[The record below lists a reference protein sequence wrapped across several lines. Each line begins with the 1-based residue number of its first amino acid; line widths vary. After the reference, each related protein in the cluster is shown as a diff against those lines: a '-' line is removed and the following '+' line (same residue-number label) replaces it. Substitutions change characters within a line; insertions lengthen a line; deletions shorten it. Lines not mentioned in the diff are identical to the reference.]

1 MQGIL
6 ASAKKLCKISSQNF
20 TMLKRIPFLF
30 SILFLVGQL
39 SAQDTITVQTITRDN
54 DARSGT
60 YTFPT
65 GEQSYE
71 KILMIYNMRCKDD
84 IVNQTGGNDVGCGE
98 WDYSC
103 NTFITDPTRTDS
115 TAVSHPTHIISGFS
129 GDEFS
134 YTSQPSYTYY
144 QYEQH
149 DVNYSEIL
157 SEATSTVGNG
167 EEELLLAVEQT
178 VGRAQFLYTADEII
192 AGGLSAGNMTGLKLD
207 MSTIGATV
215 PFMRISLKATDKTEL
230 SANDPDLTGF
240 TEVYFLNTNFDA
252 TGLHDFNFYQDFAWD
267 GASNVI
273 VEFTFTGSAG
283 DNGIKGDITP
293 TVSALFNGTEDN
305 SIAFNGA
312 GTIVVPAESLQSI
325 ENEVTIS
332 FWSKGNEAIL
342 PVNNSVFEGANDAN
356 VRGVNVHLPWSNG
369 QIYWDCGNVGG
380 GYDRINKVAP
390 VEAFAGSWSHWTFTK
405 NATTGS
411 MKIYLNGEEW
421 HSGTGMTR
429 PISLTSFNIG
439 SAITF
444 NNNYYGNVDEFQIWD
459 KALDAATIQEY
470 MRQPITD
477 AHPDYANLV
486 AYYPMNEGVGFEVED
501 YSSNS
506 NTAQITGG
514 PAWSSLRGKD
524 LFKNFAGV
532 NLRANAVFVQGTY
545 TTVDDTPIVLQDS
558 ILNGQHVITEYDV
571 EGTDLVELGQT
582 FVYPSG
588 DMNIIDE
595 AGNIVGTVAVA
606 DEGSITIGSL
616 VYYLKRDAKFE
627 ILSLV
632 TPYGIGLD
640 LGSDG
645 KTFVFD
651 VTDYAPILQ
660 GDRLMTMELGGQRQE
675 EMDIK
680 FQFIT
685 GTPPREIMNLQNIWP
700 FARGWYTPIQEDA
713 IFEPRELNLASD
725 GSHFKLRSSITGH
738 GQNGEFV
745 PREHYL
751 NINGG
756 EQDFTYQVWK
766 TCGENPIYPQGGT
779 WIYDRAGWCPGEAT
793 DVNEFDITDMVTPG
807 GTAMVDYGVNGSA
820 LTAAN
825 YLVSNQLVTYGE
837 NSFQTD
843 AAITEIISPSKRV
856 EFERLNPICNSPT
869 VVIRNTGAEVL
880 TSLKIDYTT
889 LGNSVTESYTWTG
902 SLASMASEEVV
913 LPISSQ
919 NVFSTSEEEHIF
931 EVTVSEPN
939 GVADEY
945 AQNNV
950 MHSEFELPRLFE
962 DLDVDFLVYVR
973 TNNQPQ
979 ETSYT
984 VKDASGNIIISRD
997 NLSANTVYKDDLDF
1011 PPGCY
1016 SLEILDSDGDGL
1028 SFWADPN
1035 AGNGNASIRR
1045 YLGSSTLS
1053 AKTFEPEFGSIIK
1066 FDFVIGTITPT
1077 DDVDDTFRFF
1087 SIAPNPTVGEAK
1099 IELQGF
1105 TGDFNIELVSLTGQI
1120 LNNETLRLYENE
1132 YRIHTISLDDFPVG
1146 MYFVRIV
1153 GEDKVWTKA
1162 VVKE

>member
-1 MQGIL
+1 
-6 ASAKKLCKISSQNF
+6 
-20 TMLKRIPFLF
+20 MLKRITLLF
-30 SILFLVGQL
+30 SIFFLVGQL

-54 DARSGT
+54 DARAGT
-60 YTFPT
+60 YTFPSGDQT
-65 GEQSYE
+65 YE

-103 NTFITDPTRTDS
+103 NTFLTDPTRTDS
-115 TAVSHPTHIISGFS
+115 TATSHPSHIISGFS

-134 YTSQPSYTYY
+134 YTTQPSYTYY

-149 DVNYSEIL
+149 DVSYTEVL
-157 SEATSTVGNG
+157 SEATSAVGNG
-167 EEELLLAVEQT
+167 EQELLLAAEQT

-192 AGGLSAGNMTGLKLD
+192 AGGLAAGDMTGLKLD

-230 SANDPDLTGF
+230 SAIEPDLDGF
-240 TEVYFLNTNFDA
+240 TEVYFLNTSFDA

-267 GASNVI
+267 GVSNVI

-283 DNGIKGDITP
+283 NNGINGDITP
-293 TVSALFNGTEDN
+293 SISALFNATEDN
-305 SIAFNGA
+305 SLAFNGSGSVA
-312 GTIVVPAESLQSI
+312 VPAAGLQSI
-325 ENEVTIS
+325 VNEITVA
-332 FWSKGNEAIL
+332 FWSKGDENVL
-342 PVNNSVFEGANDAN
+342 PLNNSVFEGTNDTN
-356 VRGVNVHLPWSNG
+356 ERGANVHLPWSNG
-369 QIYWDCGNVGG
+369 QIYWDCGNIGG
-380 GYDRINKVAP
+380 IYDRINKVAP
-390 VEAFAGSWSHWTFTK
+390 MEAFAGSWSHWAFTK

-429 PISLTSFNIG
+429 LIDLTSFNIG
-439 SAITF
+439 SDANFTSS
-444 NNNYYGNVDEFQIWD
+444 YYGNVDEFQIWN

-470 MRQPITD
+470 MRQAITD
-477 AHPDYANLV
+477 QHPDYANLV
-486 AYYPMNEGVGFEVED
+486 AYYPMNEGLGFEVED
-501 YSSNS
+501 YSANN

-524 LFKNFAGV
+524 LFKNFIDV

-545 TTVDDTPIVLQDS
+545 TTVNDEGLVLQDS
-558 ILNGQHVITEYDV
+558 VLNGQHVITEYGVD
-571 EGTDLVELGQT
+571 GTDLVELGQT

-595 AGNIVGTVAVA
+595 AGNIVGTVNTPT
-606 DEGSITIGSL
+606 EESITISSL
-616 VYYLKRDAKFE
+616 DYYLKRDAKFE
-627 ILSLV
+627 LLSLV

-640 LGSDG
+640 LGAEG

-651 VTDYAPILQ
+651 VTDYAPILR

-685 GTPPREIMNLQNIWP
+685 GTPPREVLNLENIWP
-700 FARGWYTPIQEDA
+700 FARGNYEPIQEDA
-713 IFEPRELNLASD
+713 IFEPRELNFASE

-751 NINGG
+751 NLNGG

-766 TCGENPIYPQGGT
+766 SCGSNPIFPQGGT

-793 DVNEFDITDMVTPG
+793 DVNEFDISDMVTPG
-807 GTAMVDYGVNGSA
+807 GTATIDYGVNGSV

-825 YLVSNQLVTYGE
+825 YLVSNQLVTYGAT
-837 NSFQTD
+837 SFQTD

-869 VVIRNTGAEVL
+869 IIIRNTGVETL

-889 LGNSVTESYTWTG
+889 IGNSVTESYTWTG
-902 SLASMASEEVV
+902 NLASMASEEVV
-913 LPISSQ
+913 LPISSH
-919 NVFSTSEEEHIF
+919 NVFSTSEEEHVF
-931 EVTVSEPN
+931 EVTISEPN
-939 GVADEY
+939 GGADEY

-962 DLDVDFLVYVR
+962 DLTTDFMVRVR

-984 VKDASGNIIISRD
+984 LKDASGTILISRD
-997 NLSANTVYKDDLDF
+997 NLSANTTYDDDLDL

-1016 SLEILDSDGDGL
+1016 SFELLDSDGDGL

-1045 YLGSSTLS
+1045 YLGTSTLA

-1066 FDFVIGTITPT
+1066 FDFVLGTITPT
-1077 DDVDDTFRFF
+1077 DNVEEAFRFF
-1087 SIAPNPTVGEAK
+1087 SIAPNPTEGEAK

-1105 TGDFNIELVSLTGQI
+1105 AGDFNVELVSLTGQV
-1120 LNNETLRLYENE
+1120 LDNEVLRLYENE
-1132 YRIHTISLDDFPVG
+1132 HRIHTISLQNHPAG

>member
-1 MQGIL
+1 M
-6 ASAKKLCKISSQNF
+6 S
-20 TMLKRIPFLF
+20 KRIPLLF

-39 SAQDTITVQTITRDN
+39 SAQDTITIQTITRDN

-60 YTFPT
+60 YTFPS
-65 GEQSYE
+65 GDQSFE

-115 TAVSHPTHIISGFS
+115 TAASHPSHTISGFS
-129 GDEFS
+129 GEEFS

-149 DVNYSEIL
+149 DVSYTEVL
-157 SEATSTVGNG
+157 TEETSAVGDG
-167 EEELLLAVEQT
+167 AQELLLAAEQT

-192 AGGLSAGNMTGLKLD
+192 AGGLTAGNMTGLKLD

-215 PFMRISLKATDKTEL
+215 PYMRISLKATDKTEL
-230 SANDPDLTGF
+230 SSIEPDLDGF
-240 TEVYFLNTNFDA
+240 TEVYFLNTSFDA

-267 GASNVI
+267 GVSNVI

-283 DNGIKGDITP
+283 NNGINGDITP
-293 TVSALFNGTEDN
+293 AISALFNATEDS

-312 GTIVVPAESLQSI
+312 GSIEVPAAGLQTI
-325 ENEVTIS
+325 TNEITVS
-332 FWSKGNEAIL
+332 FWSKGDENVL
-342 PVNNSVFEGANDAN
+342 PANNSVFEGVNDDNA
-356 VRGVNVHLPWSNG
+356 RGANVHLPWSNG

-390 VEAFAGSWSHWTFTK
+390 MEAFAGSWSHWTFTK

-411 MKIYLNGEEW
+411 MKIYLNGEQW
-421 HSGTGMTR
+421 HSGTGKTT

-439 SAITF
+439 SNAAGISS
-444 NNNYYGNVDEFQIWD
+444 YYGNVDEFQIWD
-459 KALDAATIQEY
+459 KELDAGTIQEY

-477 AHPDYANLV
+477 QHPDYANLV
-486 AYYPMNEGVGFEVED
+486 AYYPMNEAVGFNLED
-501 YSSNS
+501 YSANN
-506 NTAQITGG
+506 NTAQIIGG

-524 LFKNFAGV
+524 LFKNFIDV

-545 TTVDDTPIVLQDS
+545 ATVTDEGVVLQDS
-558 ILNGQHVITEYDV
+558 VLNGQHVITEYDV

-588 DMNIIDE
+588 EMNIIDE
-595 AGNIVGTVAVA
+595 AGNIVGTVNAPT
-606 DEGSITIGSL
+606 EGSITISTL
-616 VYYLKRDAKFE
+616 DYFSKREAKFE

-640 LGSDG
+640 LGADG

-651 VTDYAPILQ
+651 VTDYAPILR

-685 GTPPREIMNLQNIWP
+685 GTPPREVMNIENIWP

-713 IFEPRELNLASD
+713 IFEPRELNFSAEA
-725 GSHFKLRSSITGH
+725 SHFKLRSSITGH
-738 GQNGEFV
+738 GQNGEFIS
-745 PREHYL
+745 REHYL
-751 NINGG
+751 NLNGG
-756 EQDFTYQVWK
+756 DQDFTYDVWK
-766 TCGENPIYPQGGT
+766 SCGANPIYPQGGT
-779 WIYDRAGWCPGEAT
+779 WIYDRAGWCPGQAT
-793 DVNEFDITDMVTPG
+793 DVNEFDITDLVTPG
-807 GTAMVDYGVNGSA
+807 GTAMIDYGVNGS
-820 LTAAN
+820 TMTEAN

-837 NSFQTD
+837 TNFQTD
-843 AAITEIISPSKRV
+843 AAITEIISPSNRV
-856 EFERLNPICNSPT
+856 EFERLNPICNAPT
-869 VVIRNTGAEVL
+869 IIIRNTGAETL

-889 LGNSVTESYTWTG
+889 IGNSTTESYTWTG

-913 LPISSQ
+913 LPVSSQ
-919 NVFSTSEEEHIF
+919 NIFATPNPDEAHIF

-950 MHSEFELPRLFE
+950 MRSEFELPRLFE
-962 DLDVDFLVYVR
+962 DLEADFLISLK

-979 ETSYT
+979 ENSYT
-984 VKDASGNIIISRD
+984 VKDASGNIVISRD
-997 NLSANTVYKDDLDF
+997 NLSANTTYTDDLDL

-1016 SLEILDSDGDGL
+1016 SLELLDSDGDGL

-1035 AGNGNASIRR
+1035 AGTGNLHIKR
-1045 YLGSSTLS
+1045 YLTPTNTLTFVS
-1053 AKTFEPEFGSIIK
+1053 FEPEFGSIIK
-1066 FDFVIGTITPT
+1066 YDFVLGTITPT
-1077 DDVDDTFRFF
+1077 EDVNDTFRFF
-1087 SIAPNPTVGEAK
+1087 SIAPNPTEGEAK

-1105 TGDFNIELVSLTGQI
+1105 AGDFNIELVSLTGQI

-1132 YRIHTISLDDFPVG
+1132 HRIHTISLRDFPAG

-1153 GEDKVWTKA
+1153 GEDKVWTKS

>member
-1 MQGIL
+1 
-6 ASAKKLCKISSQNF
+6 
-20 TMLKRIPFLF
+20 MLKRISLVFSFLF
-30 SILFLVGQL
+30 LIGQL

-60 YTFPT
+60 YTFPS
-65 GEQSYE
+65 GEQSFE
-71 KILMIYNMRCKDD
+71 KILMIYNMRCKDN

-115 TAVSHPTHIISGFS
+115 TAASHPTHIISGFS
-129 GDEFS
+129 GEEFS
-134 YTSQPSYTYY
+134 YTNQPSYTYY

-149 DVNYSEIL
+149 DVSYTEVL
-157 SEATSTVGNG
+157 TEETSAVGSG
-167 EEELLLAVEQT
+167 TQELLLAAEQT
-178 VGRAQFLYTADEII
+178 VGRAQFLYTADEIT

-215 PFMRISLKATDKTEL
+215 PFMRISLKATDKVEL
-230 SANDPDLTGF
+230 SATDPDLDGF
-240 TEVYFLNTNFDA
+240 TEVYFLNTSFDA
-252 TGLHDFNFYQDFAWD
+252 TGLHDFNFYQDFEWD
-267 GASNVI
+267 GTSNVI

-283 DNGIKGDITP
+283 NNGINGDITP
-293 TVSALFNGTEDN
+293 NISALFNATEDN
-305 SIAFNGA
+305 SIKFSGA
-312 GTIVVPAESLQSI
+312 GAIEVPTENLQSI
-325 ENEVTIS
+325 ENEITIS
-332 FWSKGNEAIL
+332 FWTKGDENIL
-342 PVNNSVFEGANDAN
+342 PTNTSIFEGINDDN
-356 VRGVNVHLPWSNG
+356 QRGANVHLPWSNG
-369 QIYWDCGNVGG
+369 QVYWDCGNVNG

-390 VEAFAGSWSHWTFTK
+390 VEAFAGSWSHWAFTK
-405 NATTGS
+405 NANTGS

-421 HSGTGMTR
+421 HSGTGMTN

-439 SAITF
+439 SSYLFT
-444 NNNYYGNVDEFQIWD
+444 NNYHGNVDEFRIWD

-470 MRQPITD
+470 MHQPITD
-477 AHPDYANLV
+477 QHPDYANLV
-486 AYYPMNEGVGFEVED
+486 AYYPMNEGIGFEVED
-501 YSSNS
+501 FSSNNS
-506 NTAQITGG
+506 TAQITGG

-524 LFKNFAGV
+524 LFKNFIDV

-545 TTVDDTPIVLQDS
+545 ANVIDEGVVLQDS

-571 EGTDLVELGQT
+571 DGTDLVELGQT

-588 DMNIIDE
+588 AMNIIDE
-595 AGNIVGTVAVA
+595 AGNIVGTVDVA
-606 DEGSITIGSL
+606 DEGNISIGTL
-616 VYYLKRDAKFE
+616 DYYLKRDAKFE

-640 LGSDG
+640 LGDDG
-645 KTFVFD
+645 KTFIFD
-651 VTDYAPILQ
+651 VTDYAPILR
-660 GDRLMTMELGGQRQE
+660 DERFMSMELGGQRQE

-685 GTPPREIMNLQNIWP
+685 GTPPRDVMNLQNIWP
-700 FARGWYTPIQEDA
+700 FARGWFAPIQEDA
-713 IFEPRELNLASD
+713 IFEPRELNFSPE
-725 GSHFKLRSSITGH
+725 GSHFKLRSSVTGH

-745 PREHYL
+745 PRQHYL

-756 EQDFTYQVWK
+756 TQDFTYQVWK
-766 TCGENPIYPQGGT
+766 SCGGNPIFPQGGT

-793 DVNEFDITDMVTPG
+793 DVNEFDISDIVTPG
-807 GTAMVDYGVNGSA
+807 GTAMIDYGVNGA
-820 LTAAN
+820 TMTEAN
-825 YLVSNQLVTYGE
+825 YLVSNQLVTYGAA
-837 NSFQTD
+837 NFQTD

-856 EFERLNPICNSPT
+856 EFERLNPICKSPKII
-869 VVIRNTGAEVL
+869 IRNTGAETL

-889 LGNSVTESYTWTG
+889 IGNSTVESYTWTG
-902 SLASMASEEVV
+902 NLASMASEEVT
-913 LPISSQ
+913 LPVSSH
-919 NVFSTSEEEHIF
+919 NVFATSEEEHIF
-931 EVTVSEPN
+931 EVIISEPN

-950 MHSEFELPRLFE
+950 MRSAFELPRV
-962 DLDVDFLVYVR
+962 LDDSETDFLVRVR

-984 VKDASGNIIISRD
+984 VRDASGNIIIFRD
-997 NLSANTVYKDDLDF
+997 NLSANTTYEDDLDL

-1016 SLEILDSDGDGL
+1016 SLEVLDSDGDGL

-1035 AGNGNASIRR
+1035 SGNGNASIRR
-1045 YLGSSTLS
+1045 YLGSSTF
-1053 AKTFEPEFGSIIK
+1053 AVKTFESEFGSFIK
-1066 FDFVIGTITPT
+1066 YDFVLGTLTST
-1077 DDVDDTFRFF
+1077 EDVDDTFRFF
-1087 SIAPNPTVGEAK
+1087 SIAPNPTDGEAK

-1105 TGDFNIELVSLTGQI
+1105 AGDFNVELVSLTGQT
-1120 LNNETLRLYENE
+1120 LQTESLRLYENE
-1132 YRIHTISLDDFPVG
+1132 HRIHTVSLKDFPAG